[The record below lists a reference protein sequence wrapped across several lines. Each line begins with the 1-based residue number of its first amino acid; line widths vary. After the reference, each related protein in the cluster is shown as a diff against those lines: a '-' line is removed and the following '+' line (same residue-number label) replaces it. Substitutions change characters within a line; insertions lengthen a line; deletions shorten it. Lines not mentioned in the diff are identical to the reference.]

1 MTPGHIREFNRLASL
16 RSQLASAGKGR
27 TADSI
32 KARLKKSV
40 DAQEKLME
48 QFGETEKL
56 TTKTETIEK
65 VKTPSKVSAKKS

>member
-1 MTPGHIREFNRLASL
+1 MTIGHIRELNRLASL
-16 RSQLASAGKGR
+16 RSQLAAAGRGR

-48 QFGETEKL
+48 QFGKTDGL
-56 TTKTETIEK
+56 TTKTETIDK
-65 VKTPSKVSAKKS
+65 VKSPSKGSAKKS